1 MVAVIQVIDQV
12 IPDLYQVPARFLV
25 DRIIVCP
32 CCNDGLLCT
41 ISLSGNTVDLFIGG
55 MALFL
60 GSKLLVVLYIL
71 ILICSSFPDSSTI
84 SSTSRAR
91 TVPARP

>member
-12 IPDLYQVPARFLV
+12 IPDLYQVPVRFLV

-41 ISLSGNTVDLFIGG
+41 IGLSGNTVDLFIGG
-55 MALFL
+55 MDLYL
-60 GSKLLVVLYIL
+60 CSKLLVVLYIL
-71 ILICSSFPDSSTI
+71 ILICPFLSDSAVIPDVGKSFVDITY
-84 SSTSRAR
+84 R
-91 TVPARP
+91 

>member
-12 IPDLYQVPARFLV
+12 IPDLYQVPVRFLV

-41 ISLSGNTVDLFIGG
+41 IGLSGNTVDLFIGG
-55 MALFL
+55 MDLYL
-60 GSKLLVVLYIL
+60 GSKLLIVLYIL
-71 ILICSSFPDSSTI
+71 ILSCSLLSDGTVIPDVGKSFVDITY
-84 SSTSRAR
+84 R
-91 TVPARP
+91 